1 MEKMNDYFGKAAG
14 LLAAGFVVGLLGSC
28 AARGGP
34 PSYRELEFSQEITW
48 PEPAVESFSLENGI
62 RLFLLEDHK
71 LPLMK
76 MIVQVKAGE
85 FQVPLGKAG
94 LAEIVAKVV
103 RSGGSKEHPSETFN
117 LLLEN
122 RAAECDLSM
131 DFAAG
136 ELTLN
141 TLKQDFAD
149 LLPAV
154 VQLMMNPAL
163 PEDKLTLA
171 KQQLKTSIRRR
182 KDQQQQMGL
191 IQFKRLVYG
200 QDSVYASVPEFD
212 TVDHIALE
220 DVRSFQDQAFQGKGI
235 LVGLVGDFDAA
246 QIKPILRRVFSTI
259 PEGPEPDLSFPEI
272 HGAVARKLHLVPKS
286 DINQSFILL
295 GHLGDYRDNPDY
307 AALQV
312 MNTILSGGFSGRLF
326 EVVRTKEGL
335 AYSVSGS
342 YGCNY
347 FYPGLFYVA
356 LQTKSERTAEAIRV
370 VKRELEKLRSEG
382 VTQEELNQ
390 ARRQFLNSL
399 VFRFDKPEE
408 ILERKLFYAYR
419 GMELDSF
426 QKLIEQL
433 KNVAVEDVNR
443 VARDYIK
450 LENIETVVVGREADV
465 LEQLQSLGDVTVV
478 R

>member
-1 MEKMNDYFGKAAG
+1 MQRRRCFYCLVAAG
-14 LLAAGFVVGLLGSC
+14 LLLLGAQAAQGEEGLLDSFEK
-28 AARGGP
+28 RV
-34 PSYRELEFSQEITW
+34 SEFSLDNGMTLLVVNQ
-48 PEPAVESFSLENGI
+48 PEVPAVSFVT
-62 RLFLLEDHK
+62 
-71 LPLMK
+71 M
-76 MIVQVKAGE
+76 VKVGSVDE
-85 FQVPLGKAG
+85 PSGK
-94 LAEIVAKVV
+94 
-103 RSGGSKEHPSETFN
+103 T
-117 LLLEN
+117 
-122 RAAECDLSM
+122 
-131 DFAAG
+131 
-136 ELTLN
+136 
-141 TLKQDFAD
+141 
-149 LLPAV
+149 
-154 VQLMMNPAL
+154 
-163 PEDKLTLA
+163 
-171 KQQLKTSIRRR
+171 
-182 KDQQQQMGL
+182 
-191 IQFKRLVYG
+191 
-200 QDSVYASVPEFD
+200 
-212 TVDHIALE
+212 
-220 DVRSFQDQAFQGKGI
+220 
-235 LVGLVGDFDAA
+235 
-246 QIKPILRRVFSTI
+246 
-259 PEGPEPDLSFPEI
+259 
-272 HGAVARKLHLVPKS
+272 
-286 DINQSFILL
+286 
-295 GHLGDYRDNPDY
+295 
-307 AALQV
+307 
-312 MNTILSGGFSGRLF
+312 
-326 EVVRTKEGL
+326 GL

-342 YGCNY
+342 CGCNY